1 MPGPVTVK
9 LLSNMVS
16 RKPHKLGGMEGG
28 ETYTGEP
35 REETA
40 DLLCKKTDR
49 KHGDQKI
56 KG

>member
-49 KHGDQKI
+49 ESMETRR
-56 KG
+56 